1 MCITTDLEAFFPSF
15 NKLRRHL
22 LSPPHPKFIRGASL
36 SAIQKE
42 NGAIKDDFCVQ
53 KSPRN
58 YLPSLC
64 NCLRLNWSF
73 QLLHLGYNLHDK
85 QQGRHWPPPIFT
97 SRSVC
102 PRQRRQPAISIR
114 LKTENSSPDTH
125 HFHVPLVSLHF

>member
-1 MCITTDLEAFFPSF
+1 M
-15 NKLRRHL
+15 
-22 LSPPHPKFIRGASL
+22 
-36 SAIQKE
+36 AIQKE

-85 QQGRHWPPPIFT
+85 QQGRHSLPHAFT

-102 PRQRRQPAISIR
+102 PRQRRQPAIYIR
-114 LKTENSSPDTH
+114 LKTETRPLPQTDTTFMSPLFNFILFFKKGAIQTSFFC
-125 HFHVPLVSLHF
+125 FHSYFLYNDKFIAKSTKL